1 MQPSPRLEE
10 GDTLESTPTPS
21 LKVTKSLNEHTAAN
35 MLDHID

>member
-21 LKVTKSLNEHTAAN
+21 IKATPNRDDHIADN
-35 MLDHID
+35 MLDQID